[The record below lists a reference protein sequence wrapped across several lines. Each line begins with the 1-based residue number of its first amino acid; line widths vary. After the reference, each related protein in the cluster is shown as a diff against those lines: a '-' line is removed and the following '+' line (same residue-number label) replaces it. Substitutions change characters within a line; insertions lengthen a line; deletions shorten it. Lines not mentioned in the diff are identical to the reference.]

1 MLEPPRNFVEGRNY
15 MIYPRRKARKD
26 FKNLRLTRRM
36 AFSVCHIIKAVN
48 EAAIYFKQQHCD
60 SQANFNKTFTFFENM
75 EMEVMN

>member
-1 MLEPPRNFVEGRNY
+1 
-15 MIYPRRKARKD
+15 
-26 FKNLRLTRRM
+26 M